1 MTQGAAHWLCH
12 EGISAA
18 RLRVV
23 YKGRSAREQRNHPIE
38 CYWRA
43 VPAGGILYETT
54 LVPISAI
61 PSRLMLELTGASSGD
76 MRLSDHAARSMI

>member
-54 LVPISAI
+54 LVPISA
-61 PSRLMLELTGASSGD
+61 EQ
-76 MRLSDHAARSMI
+76 SDKA